1 MAEVYK
7 AEQPSLERMVAIKL
21 LHPFLADDT
30 EFKERFER
38 EARNVARLKHPNI
51 VQVYD
56 FEFDDE
62 SESYYM
68 VMELID
74 GQTLKDHLEALGAAG
89 MPIAAVLRIIK
100 SSLEALAYAHGRG
113 MIHRD
118 IKPANLM
125 LENDGRVVL
134 TDFGIAKIVT
144 GNQFTASGGMVG
156 TPAYMSPEQGLGET
170 ADERC
175 DVYSMGV
182 ILFQMVTGKLPF
194 DGDTPLATVLKHLN
208 DPIPSAR
215 AINPAVPDAVERIIR
230 KALAKQPEERYQT
243 AQEMLDDVNA
253 VSGGGKPVVADTP
266 IQKGGQAFNAP
277 RPSDTIIMTVEQL
290 KNPPRIAPA
299 SATEGVRRS
308 GCGGLM
314 LMGLLGIVLGA
325 AGYFAV
331 VQAGIIDLVRSMLDP
346 SATPSVSLVATED
359 LVPTATDL
367 PFVPPSLTPSITEP
381 VTESALTTPGG
392 VAAQDTL
399 TPSGTATPTSTF
411 TATATPTSTHTF
423 TVTASHTS
431 TPTQTFTATPTA
443 TFTLTPTP
451 TFTATFTATPT
462 ASHTATATLTP
473 TPTISQTPSNT
484 PTPTANITATL
495 AVATQTAFAI
505 TQSAVETAIA
515 TLRAGTTPTP
525 DFTKTA
531 EACRFTFEVVSPVGE
546 PGPTDFNDPRLRRV
560 GTDVEFEVVIRNTS
574 DCDWQPGVFLR
585 FLEGQQ
591 FGSPLRIEAKDSKPV
606 RPGEDLAFV
615 FKGIARIQGGT
626 PRGLASGTWEVRLSD
641 GKLIGT
647 LDILVYVYG

>member
-7 AEQPSLERMVAIKL
+7 AEQPSLERLVAIKL

-56 FEFDDE
+56 FEFDIE

-74 GQTLKDHLEALGAAG
+74 GQTLKDHLESLGNER
-89 MPIAAVLRIIK
+89 MPISAVLRIIK
-100 SSLEALAYAHGRG
+100 SALEALAYAHGRG

-182 ILFQMVTGKLPF
+182 ILYQMVTGKLPY
-194 DGDTPLATVLKHLN
+194 DGETPLATVLKHLN

-215 AINPAVPDAVERIIR
+215 AANPEVPDAVERIIR
-230 KALAKQPEERYQT
+230 KAMAKQPEERYQT

-253 VSGGGKPVVADTP
+253 VAGGGKPSVADTP
-266 IQKGGQAFNAP
+266 IPKGNRASGRAATP
-277 RPSDTIIMTVEQL
+277 ETGGRLSSETLIMTGEALRQATTP
-290 KNPPRIAPA
+290 PPRRTTRRTGLIVMGLMGILLGGVVFSTMQTGRIPFLNIPLFAA
-299 SATEGVRRS
+299 SATTVA
-308 GCGGLM
+308 L
-314 LMGLLGIVLGA
+314 A
-325 AGYFAV
+325 
-331 VQAGIIDLVRSMLDP
+331 P
-346 SATPSVSLVATED
+346 SATVEG

-367 PFVPPSLTPSITEP
+367 PFVPPT
-381 VTESALTTPGG
+381 TTP
-392 VAAQDTL
+392 TE
-399 TPSGTATPTSTF
+399 TEIPTE
-411 TATATPTSTHTF
+411 TF
-423 TVTASHTS
+423 TVTATATGTATSTSTDTSTATFTATHTS
-431 TPTQTFTATPTA
+431 TATNTATFTATPTETVTTTA
-443 TFTLTPTP
+443 TP
-451 TFTATFTATPT
+451 TATFTATPT
-462 ASHTATATLTP
+462 ATATWTLTP
-473 TPTISQTPSNT
+473 TASDTPTATHTHTATITLTPSDS

-495 AVATQTAFAI
+495 QIATETALAQTR
-505 TQSAVETAIA
+505 SAVETAVA
-515 TLRAGTTPTP
+515 TLRVGTTPTP

-531 EACRFTFEVVSPVGE
+531 QACRFQFSLVSPLGE
-546 PGPTDFNDPRLRRV
+546 PDPSVTGDIRV
-560 GTDVEFEVVIRNTS
+560 KRVNSDVEYEIVIRNDS
-574 DCDWQPGVFLR
+574 DCDWGAGVFLK
-585 FLEGQQ
+585 FLEGER
-591 FGSPLRIEAKDSKPV
+591 FASPLRIEAQESKVV
-606 RPGEDLAFV
+606 RPGEELKFT
-615 FKGIARIQGGT
+615 FKGKAIKENGR
-626 PRGLASGTWEVRLSD
+626 PRGLASGVWEVRLSD
-641 GKLIGT
+641 GKLLGT
-647 LDILVYVYG
+647 IDIMVFVFG